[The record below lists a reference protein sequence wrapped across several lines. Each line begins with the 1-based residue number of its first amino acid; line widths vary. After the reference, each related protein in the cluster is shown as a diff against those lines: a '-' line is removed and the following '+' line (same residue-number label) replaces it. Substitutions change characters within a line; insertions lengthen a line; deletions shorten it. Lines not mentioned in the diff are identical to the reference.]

1 MKRCA
6 LIVVALAL
14 AGCGSTATTRTSSSP
29 IASAANYASCMRSH
43 GVASWPDPNG
53 NGLFDKSKLTL
64 QVLHVGAAQLQSAQK
79 GCQGLLPKGFGEP
92 APSQVAQYRHEM
104 LIYARCIRTHGVP
117 NMPDPDARGHLDIGP
132 GSAVDVKSQ
141 AFQAAYG
148 ACKSDL
154 HP

>member
-1 MKRCA
+1 
-6 LIVVALAL
+6 
-14 AGCGSTATTRTSSSP
+14 
-29 IASAANYASCMRSH
+29 MRSN

-53 NGLFDKSKLTL
+53 NGLFDKAKITP
-64 QVLHVGAAQLQSAQK
+64 QELHVGEPEIHSAQK
-79 GCQGLLPKGFGEP
+79 TCQRLLPKGYGV
-92 APSQVAQYRHEM
+92 PSSAQVASYRHEM

-132 GSAVDVKSQ
+132 GTTVDVNSP
-141 AFQAAYG
+141 AFGTAYR